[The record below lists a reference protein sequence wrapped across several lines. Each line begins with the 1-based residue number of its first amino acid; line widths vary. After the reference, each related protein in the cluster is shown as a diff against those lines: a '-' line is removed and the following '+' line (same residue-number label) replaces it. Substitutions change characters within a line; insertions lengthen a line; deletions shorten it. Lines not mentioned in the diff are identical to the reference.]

1 VSVPFDFDEVFEAD
15 YLFFCTPLLADV
27 TESDVI
33 ALGKRVPWP
42 RKAGLSREY
51 SHAVPLM
58 IMDCI

>member
-15 YLFFCTPLLADV
+15 YLFFYTPL
-27 TESDVI
+27 
-33 ALGKRVPWP
+33 LGKRVPWP